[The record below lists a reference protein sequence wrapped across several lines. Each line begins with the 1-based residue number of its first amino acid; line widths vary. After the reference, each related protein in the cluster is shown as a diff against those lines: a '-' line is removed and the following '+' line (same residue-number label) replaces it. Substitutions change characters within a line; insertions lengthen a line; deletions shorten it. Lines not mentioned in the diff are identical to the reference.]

1 MIQDGL
7 ASSLLLSYSSSLL
20 SSLDTALVWLSSG
33 PGGGSRGGG
42 GGAAAAVHVEATAAT
57 ARDGA
62 MHGAA
67 VTLTAPA
74 ATAVAAV
81 AAVAVAAV
89 AAGCRRGGRWWSG

>member
-67 VTLTAPA
+67 VTDGPGGNNMNKQREGKAIARMALVIA
-74 ATAVAAV
+74 AYSTE
-81 AAVAVAAV
+81 
-89 AAGCRRGGRWWSG
+89 

>member
-42 GGAAAAVHVEATAAT
+42 GGAAAVHVHVEATAAT

-67 VTLTAPA
+67 VTDGPGGNSSGGGSSGGGG
-74 ATAVAAV
+74 
-81 AAVAVAAV
+81 
-89 AAGCRRGGRWWSG
+89 GCGGGV